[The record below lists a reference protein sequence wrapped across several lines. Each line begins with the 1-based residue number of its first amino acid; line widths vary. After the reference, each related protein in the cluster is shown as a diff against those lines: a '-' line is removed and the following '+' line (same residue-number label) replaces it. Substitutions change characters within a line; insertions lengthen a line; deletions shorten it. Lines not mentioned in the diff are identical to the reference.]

1 MNRLL
6 TCTSAIALCA
16 GIAMS
21 AAHADE
27 AKHAAAPAATSYPA
41 TLTTEI
47 ARAKDLRE
55 KGQLADAAKAL
66 RQLMLVAGN
75 DPRVASEYGKVLVQQ
90 GYAKDALGIL
100 TKAVQLNGA
109 DWTLHSALGVA
120 YDQLDNHAE
129 ARKSYARALAM
140 KPGEPSVTNNYA
152 VSRMLTGD
160 YDGAIQMLSALHS
173 DDPKIAANLAKAEEM
188 QAAHAPKSTATA
200 QAEPSI
206 PASTVAAAAKPPASD
221 VVMQKVPVDPK
232 AGPVRNADRAP
243 RALETKTA
251 KPALAAVASKLDV
264 GQNSIVM
271 QKVPVDPKAGPVKA
285 AAAKPATNKP
295 AAQIAA
301 NKSALKSPPPP
312 ALRTASD

>member
-16 GIAMS
+16 GITIS
-21 AAHADE
+21 GAHADE
-27 AKHAAAPAATSYPA
+27 ARQPAAAAATSYPA
-41 TLTTEI
+41 TLATEI

-75 DPRVASEYGKVLVQQ
+75 DPRVLSEYGKVLVQQ
-90 GYAKDALGIL
+90 GYAKDAESVL
-100 TKAVQLNGA
+100 TKAVKVDGT

-129 ARKSYARALAM
+129 ARRSYARALAM

-160 YDGAIQMLSALHS
+160 YDGAIQMLSSLHS
-173 DDPKIAANLAKAEEM
+173 NDPKIAANLAKAEELK
-188 QAAHAPKSTATA
+188 AAHAPR
-200 QAEPSI
+200 P
-206 PASTVAAAAKPPASD
+206 TVAAQTPTKAPSSTAIAAAAPPPSD

-232 AGPVRNADRAP
+232 AGPMRSASGAP
-243 RALETKTA
+243 RALETKPA
-251 KPALAAVASKLDV
+251 KPVLAAVASKLNV
-264 GQNSIVM
+264 GQASIVM
-271 QKVPVDPKAGPVKA
+271 QKVPVDPQAGPVKI
-285 AAAKPATNKP
+285 AAKPAAKMP
-295 AAQIAA
+295 AAQVAA
-301 NKSALKSPPPP
+301 NKPVPKPSPPP

>member
-21 AAHADE
+21 AAYADE
-27 AKHAAAPAATSYPA
+27 AKHPSPAATSYPT
-41 TLTTEI
+41 TLTSEI

-75 DPRVASEYGKVLVQQ
+75 DPRVAGEYGKVLVQQ
-90 GYAKDALGIL
+90 GYAKDAVGIL
-100 TKAVQLNGA
+100 TKAVLLNGA

-173 DDPKIAANLAKAEEM
+173 GDPKIAANLAKAEEM
-188 QAAHAPKSTATA
+188 QAAHAPKSNAMVA
-200 QAEPSI
+200 QPST
-206 PASTVAAAAKPPASD
+206 PASTVVAAAKPPASD

-232 AGPVRNADRAP
+232 AGPVRSADRAP

-251 KPALAAVASKLDV
+251 KPVLAAVASRLDV

-271 QKVPVDPKAGPVKA
+271 QKVPVDPKAGPVKT

-295 AAQIAA
+295 TAQIAA
-301 NKSALKSPPPP
+301 NKPALKSPPPP

>member
-6 TCTSAIALCA
+6 TCTSVIALCA

-21 AAHADE
+21 AAYADE
-27 AKHAAAPAATSYPA
+27 AKHTSPAATSYPT

-75 DPRVASEYGKVLVQQ
+75 DPRVAGEYGKVLVQQ
-90 GYAKDALGIL
+90 GYAKDAASIL
-100 TKAVQLNGA
+100 TKAVQMNGA

-129 ARKSYARALAM
+129 ARKAYARALTM

-173 DDPKIAANLAKAEEM
+173 SDPKIAANLAKAEEM
-188 QAAHAPKSTATA
+188 QAAHAPKVTATA
-200 QAEPSI
+200 AQPST
-206 PASTVAAAAKPPASD
+206 PASTVVAAAKPPTSD

-251 KPALAAVASKLDV
+251 KPVLAAVASKLDV

-271 QKVPVDPKAGPVKA
+271 QKVPVDPKAGPVKTA
-285 AAAKPATNKP
+285 ATKPANKP
-295 AAQIAA
+295 TAQIAA
-301 NKSALKSPPPP
+301 NKPALKSPPPP